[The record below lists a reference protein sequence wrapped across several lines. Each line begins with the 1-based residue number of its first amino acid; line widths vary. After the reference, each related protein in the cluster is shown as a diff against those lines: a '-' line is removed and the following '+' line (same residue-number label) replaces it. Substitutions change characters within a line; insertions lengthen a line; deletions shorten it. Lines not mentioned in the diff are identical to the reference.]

1 MEKVD
6 KKLIDIYELLGD
18 YLEKAGYFEEDEDDV
33 KEETEENEE
42 NKDEK
47 NEKNET
53 YSEEEVQEIL
63 NRE

>member
-1 MEKVD
+1 MKNLDEKLV
-6 KKLIDIYELLGD
+6 DIYELLSD
-18 YLEKAGYFEEDEDDV
+18 YLEKAGYFEEEDKDDI
-33 KEETEENEE
+33 KEETEETEE

-47 NEKNET
+47 KET

>member
-6 KKLIDIYELLGD
+6 EKLVDIYELLGD
-18 YLEKAGYFEEDEDDV
+18 YLEKAGYFKEEVEDEV

-42 NKDEK
+42 NKDK
-47 NEKNET
+47 KNET

>member
-1 MEKVD
+1 MKNLDEKLVN
-6 KKLIDIYELLGD
+6 IYELLGD
-18 YLEKAGYFEEDEDDV
+18 YLEKAGYFEEEDVDDV
-33 KEETEENEE
+33 KEETEENKE

-47 NEKNET
+47 KET

>member
-6 KKLIDIYELLGD
+6 EKLIDIYELLSD
-18 YLEKAGYFEEDEDDV
+18 YLEKAGYFEEEDKDEV
-33 KEETEENEE
+33 KEETEETEE
-42 NKDEK
+42 NKDK
-47 NEKNET
+47 KNET

>member
-1 MEKVD
+1 MKNLDEKLVN
-6 KKLIDIYELLGD
+6 IYELLGD
-18 YLEKAGYFEEDEDDV
+18 YLEKAGYFEEEDADDV
-33 KEETEENEE
+33 KEETEENKE

-47 NEKNET
+47 KET

>member
-18 YLEKAGYFEEDEDDV
+18 YLEKAGYFEEDVDDV

-47 NEKNET
+47 KET